1 MYLTKAE
8 KMMGSKEVA
17 ALTGKRHDHVVR
29 DIRSMLNQIDSP
41 DLGNEQ
47 YQEVKDNRGFTS
59 EFFLNHDLTMLLLT
73 GYDVRA
79 RLKVIQRW
87 KQLEK
92 QSSQPMVVLP
102 DFTNP
107 AIAARAWADEVEA
120 KEKALLT
127 IAERE
132 NTIKA
137 ISKLNREAGDLTM
150 EEFVK
155 NLGVPKLGRNTVY
168 RILRIN
174 GVFRH
179 NNYPYQSYVDKGLF
193 KLKPVAEYD
202 GYVTYQT
209 VVTPKGSVWLTK
221 KLEDCGYL

>member
-1 MYLTKAE
+1 MQLMKTE
-8 KMMGSKEVA
+8 KRMGSKEIA
-17 ALTGKRHDHVVR
+17 ELTGKQHSNVLR
-29 DIRSMLNQIDSP
+29 DIRRMLDDVGDSNLNP
-41 DLGNEQ
+41 EQ
-47 YQEVKDNRGFTS
+47 YQMVMLDNGMTGEVLLD
-59 EFFLNHDLTMLLLT
+59 HDLTMLLLT

-87 KQLEK
+87 KQLER
-92 QSSQPMVVLP
+92 QNSQTLVVLP

-120 KEKALLT
+120 KEKALLSVAEKEKT
-127 IAERE
+127 IM
-132 NTIKA
+132 A
-137 ISKLNREAGDLTM
+137 ISKLNRDAGDLTM

-155 NLGVPKLGRNTVY
+155 NLGVPNLGRNTVY

-174 GVFRH
+174 RVFRH

-221 KLEDCGYL
+221 KLEDCGYM

>member
-1 MYLTKAE
+1 MQLMKTE
-8 KMMGSKEVA
+8 KRMGSKEIA
-17 ALTGKRHDHVVR
+17 ELTGKQHSNVLR
-29 DIRSMLNQIDSP
+29 DIRRMLDDVGDSNLNP
-41 DLGNEQ
+41 EQ
-47 YQEVKDNRGFTS
+47 YQMVMLDNGMTGEVLLD
-59 EFFLNHDLTMLLLT
+59 HDLTMLLLT

-87 KQLEK
+87 KQLER
-92 QSSQPMVVLP
+92 QNSQPLVVLP

-120 KEKALLT
+120 KEKALLSVAEKEKT
-127 IAERE
+127 IM
-132 NTIKA
+132 A
-137 ISKLNREAGDLTM
+137 ISKLNRDAGDLTM

-155 NLGVPKLGRNTVY
+155 NLGVPNLGRNTVY

-174 GVFRH
+174 RVFRH

-221 KLEDCGYL
+221 KLEDCGYM